1 MIPMVDLQRQ
11 YQQLKE
17 EIDAA
22 VQDVLNQSQF
32 ILGPNVA
39 ALEKEIA
46 AYHGRAFAVGV
57 ASGTDALLLALRA
70 CGIGPGDE
78 VITTPFTFIA
88 TAEVVALL
96 GAVPVFVDIE
106 PDTFNIDPEKIEQKI
121 TDRTRTIIPVHLFGH
136 PAAMTAIM
144 GLAERYNIRI
154 IEDCAQAFGAEHQ
167 GRKVG
172 AFGDCGCFSFF
183 PSKNLAG
190 YGDGGMIVTDDED
203 LAGKI
208 RMLRNHGST
217 VRYHHSLVGYN
228 SRLDEIQAAII
239 RVKFR
244 YIDSFNASRR
254 SNADIYRTLLHAD
267 NLVLPT
273 ERLGCRH
280 VYHQFTLR
288 SKHRDRIMAALQEKG
303 IASAVY
309 YPVPLHRQE
318 AFAGEGAAAE
328 PLACAEACAGEVL
341 SLPMYPELSQEEIR
355 LICDVVNHDGLV
367 KSPFSP
373 PLAGGDEGEG
383 GKT

>member
-11 YQQLKE
+11 YQQLKPD
-17 EIDAA
+17 IDAA

-39 ALEKEIA
+39 ALETEIA
-46 AYHGRAFAVGV
+46 AYSGSAFAIGV

-88 TAEVVALL
+88 TAEVIALL

-121 TDRTRTIIPVHLFGH
+121 TAKTRAIIPVHLFGH
-136 PAAMTAIM
+136 PAAMTAIL
-144 GLAERYNIRI
+144 GLAEKYKIKI
-154 IEDCAQAFGAEHQ
+154 IEDCAQAFGAEHH
-167 GRKVG
+167 GKKVG

-190 YGDGGMIVTDDED
+190 YGDGGMIVTNDED
-203 LAGKI
+203 VAKKI

-217 VRYHHSLVGYN
+217 VRYYHSLIGYN

-239 RVKFR
+239 RVKFKH
-244 YIDSFNASRR
+244 IDSFNTSRHA
-254 SNADIYRTLLHAD
+254 NAEIYRTLLH
-267 NLVLPT
+267 LSGMTLPT

-280 VYHQFTLR
+280 VYHQFTIR
-288 SKHRDRIMAALQEKG
+288 SVRRDRIMAALQENG

-318 AFAGEGAAAE
+318 AFAGGDAARE
-328 PLACAEACAGEVL
+328 RLACAEACAGEVL
-341 SLPMYPELSQEEIR
+341 SLPMFPELSQDEIR
-355 LICDVVNHDGLV
+355 IICDVVNRV
-367 KSPFSP
+367 S
-373 PLAGGDEGEG
+373 
-383 GKT
+383 